1 MEYYI
6 VGNPGRA
13 LEIQKFFESKGYT
26 VSKKTGTQHF
36 EIYYTVEGL
45 TNVRSCSVNT
55 DTFDVIVRSEASYTE
70 IKLPKF
76 KKGDILQDVRFPKAL
91 PMVILDVVISK
102 QYYTIRD
109 STGSEV
115 CISFDCAHKYFEYF
129 KESIKLPFKVGDLVL
144 TRAHDQATW
153 KVNLFSHLCD
163 SSPYFACANSTW
175 PQCIPLK
182 GNEHLAGTAQQ
193 CDKCYPPICY
203 GKKTND

>member
-6 VGNPGRA
+6 IGNPGRA
-13 LEIQKFFESKGYT
+13 SEIKEFFKSNGYT

-45 TNVRSCSVNT
+45 TNVRSCSINT
-55 DTFDVIVRSEASYTE
+55 DTFDVIVRAEASYKE

-76 KKGDILQDVRFPKAL
+76 KVGDILQDIRFPKEL
-91 PMVILDVVISK
+91 PITILSIELNK

-109 STGSEV
+109 GAGSEI
-115 CISFDCAHKYFEYF
+115 CASFECAHEYFEYF
-129 KESIKLPFKVGDLVL
+129 KESTKLPFKIGDLVL
-144 TRAHDQATW
+144 TRAHDKATW
-153 KVNLFSHLCD
+153 KVNVFSHLLG
-163 SSPYFACANSTW
+163 SSPQFACANCTW

-182 GNEHLAGTAQQ
+182 GNEYLAGTTQQ

-203 GKKTND
+203 GKKNNA